1 MLHRNTAIL
10 LPDKS
15 DSALDLVGTQ
25 ASGTGIHVAR
35 RTVHNGLDPFHV
47 GLPCPIGTSVGVGN
61 LDTESNALAT
71 VITLR
76 HSLHLLS
83 VDGSQN
89 RAFLK
94 TLPYDNR
101 QKRKMQAF
109 FRKFFR
115 FLKILLI
122 FFHSAAIIF
131 LKFRKR

>member
-15 DSALDLVGTQ
+15 DSTFDLVGTQ

-35 RTVHNGLDPFHV
+35 HTVLNGLDPLHV
-47 GLPCPIGTSVGVGN
+47 GLPCPIGTSVGVGD
-61 LDTESNALAT
+61 LDTKSNALAT

-89 RAFLK
+89 RIFPK
-94 TLPYDNR
+94 TL
-101 QKRKMQAF
+101 
-109 FRKFFR
+109 
-115 FLKILLI
+115 
-122 FFHSAAIIF
+122 
-131 LKFRKR
+131 